1 MILISSSWRML
12 KLLPRRNK
20 IQILLS
26 VLFGLA
32 VVVSFTLENNLIGV
46 IFIVVILLL
55 SVRFRPVRF
64 YSTSI
69 RLLALSKAKLYGYKG
84 DNKDLK
90 YLVYR
95 SSDAIEY
102 LLKDFA
108 QSSQDIDEFL
118 EQNNISKTGI
128 CFDESAKS
136 QTWNDEGAN
145 KVASLARYLVLSQ
158 ISIENVF
165 AGLNLYQRLLKE
177 SKNKVFRIRLVE
189 PHLQHQKVFLDGLI
203 IVGAFDEWRSTQG
216 ELLRQLKISHSTN
229 CDSANPFIQG
239 NVNKLENAWLK
250 KFNEYFNVFGL
261 EEIKILASG
270 TSPFDRLST
279 SAMPK
284 VQGPLVSVIVSTF
297 NPGPEL
303 VTAIQSLISQTWE
316 RIEIIIVDDFSTQ
329 TEFIDHA
336 KSLDPRIKIVRQ
348 SENLGTYAAR
358 NLGIRNSSG
367 EFITTH
373 DSDDWAHPQ
382 RIELQAKNLLS
393 KGKIH
398 ANLSWG
404 LRVSSDL
411 RVSTLGFSE
420 TRVNASSL
428 MFKRQLIEEVGFF
441 DEVRK
446 GADSEFRL
454 RILAKFP
461 GSLSVVGFQP
471 LSIVRIGHES
481 LSRMDFSPLWTH
493 PDRHFYRHCY
503 ETWHK
508 SAKLTDFRILSDAKS
523 YRLPFP
529 CPVVYL
535 NVKDSPIQKDFDVIY
550 AANFSNEYAS
560 RNLGIKRL
568 TESIHGQEHIGVL
581 NLKSLQLNEAFD
593 PEFQRLISA
602 EKIYY
607 VSQDNFAPANKLV
620 IIDPEFLLLRSA
632 LPQLLDP
639 QAVEIQ
645 VTSLQRLLNHFQKIS
660 GTSITL
666 NDKSEVK
673 TLISKIQENTFTLYG
688 KHPAWMFALE
698 DDLDLINS
706 LGIEDLNLKV

>member
-1 MILISSSWRML
+1 MILISSSLRML

-32 VVVSFTLENNLIGV
+32 LVVSFTLENN
-46 IFIVVILLL
+46 FISVSFLVAILLI
-55 SVRFRPVRF
+55 SFRYRPVRF

-69 RLLALSKAKLYGYKG
+69 RLLALSRAKLYGYKG

-108 QSSQDIDEFL
+108 QSSQHIGEFL

-136 QTWNDEGAN
+136 QTWNDESAN

-158 ISIENVF
+158 ISNENVF
-165 AGLNLYQRLLKE
+165 AGLNLYNRFLKK
-177 SKNKVFRIRLVE
+177 SKNKVFRTRLVE

-203 IVGAFDEWRSTQG
+203 SVGAFDEWRSTQG
-216 ELLRQLKISHSTN
+216 ELRRQLKSSHSTN

-239 NVNKLENAWLK
+239 NVNKLEISWLK

-279 SAMPK
+279 SAIPK

-303 VTAIQSLISQTWE
+303 ITAVQSLISQTWE

-329 TEFIDHA
+329 TEFIDQA
-336 KSLDPRIKIVRQ
+336 ESLDSRIKLVRQ
-348 SENLGTYAAR
+348 LENLGTYAAR
-358 NLGIRNSSG
+358 NLGIKNSSG
-367 EFITTH
+367 ELITTH

-393 KGKIH
+393 KGKTR

-428 MFKRQLIEEVGFF
+428 MFRRQLIEEIGFF

-508 SAKLTDFRILSDAKS
+508 SEQLTSFRIPSDAKS

-529 CPVVYL
+529 CPVAYL
-535 NVKDSPIQKDFDVIY
+535 NVKDSPLPQNFDVIY

-560 RNLGIKRL
+560 RNLGIRHL
-568 TESIHGQEHIGVL
+568 TESIEGRVHIGAL
-581 NLKSLQLNEAFD
+581 NLKSLQLNEPFD

-607 VSQDNFAPANKLV
+607 VSQDNFATAEKLV
-620 IIDPEFLLLRSA
+620 IIDPEFLMLRSA
-632 LPQLLDP
+632 LPQLLEP
-639 QAVEIQ
+639 QHIELQ
-645 VTSLQRLLNHFQKIS
+645 VTNLQRLLNHFQTIS

-673 TLISKIQENTFTLYG
+673 TLISNIQKNTFTLYG
-688 KHPAWMFALE
+688 KHPSWTFE
-698 DDLDLINS
+698 IENDRDLINS
-706 LGIEDLNLKV
+706 LGIEDLNMNL